1 MTCLRC
7 VVNKW
12 VRARGWS
19 DDRLAQE
26 VGYPDHATLINR
38 WRRGKGTLDAAT
50 GLRQAL
56 EALMESTADG

>member
-1 MTCLRC
+1 
-7 VVNKW
+7 
-12 VRARGWS
+12 
-19 DDRLAQE
+19 

-50 GLRQAL
+50 GLKQAL